1 MVTVEFCILVM
12 YEHLR
17 SSGFLILPHKSTL
30 LKYIDFTTMPTGY
43 NYDVIKKFIND
54 IDLST
59 LSEHNMS
66 LFFDEIKFKMWLV
79 FSQFKRKVCWIYR
92 FRCYQ

>member
-1 MVTVEFCILVM
+1 MVTVEFWILGI
-12 YEHLR
+12 YQHLR
-17 SSGFLILPHKSTL
+17 SSGFLKLAHKSTL

-43 NYDVIKKFIND
+43 NYDVTKKLITD

-66 LFFDEIKFKMWLV
+66 LFFVQVKFKM
-79 FSQFKRKVCWIYR
+79 
-92 FRCYQ
+92 

>member
-1 MVTVEFCILVM
+1 MVTVEFWILGM

-17 SSGFLILPHKSTL
+17 SSGFSKLPHKSTL

-43 NYDVIKKFIND
+43 KYDVIKKFIND

-79 FSQFKRKVCWIYR
+79 FSQSKGRLVGFTD
-92 FRCYQ
+92 F

>member
-1 MVTVEFCILVM
+1 MVTVEFWILGI
-12 YEHLR
+12 YEHLH
-17 SSGFLILPHKSTL
+17 SSGFLKLAHKSTL

-43 NYDVIKKFIND
+43 NCDVIKKLITD

-66 LFFDEIKFKMWLV
+66 LFFVQVKFKMWLV
-79 FSQFKRKVCWIYR
+79 FSQSKGRLVGFTD
-92 FRCYQ
+92 F

>member
-43 NYDVIKKFIND
+43 NYDVIKKLITD

-66 LFFDEIKFKMWLV
+66 LFFVQVKFKMWLV
-79 FSQFKRKVCWIYR
+79 FSQSKGRLVGFTD
-92 FRCYQ
+92 F

>member
-1 MVTVEFCILVM
+1 MVTVGFWILGM

-17 SSGFLILPHKSTL
+17 SSGFLKLSHKSTL
-30 LKYIDFTTMPTGY
+30 LKYIDFTIMPTGC

-79 FSQFKRKVCWIYR
+79 FSQSKGRLAGFTD
-92 FRCYQ
+92 F

>member
-1 MVTVEFCILVM
+1 MVTVEFCILGM
-12 YEHLR
+12 YVHLR

-43 NYDVIKKFIND
+43 NYDVIKKLITD

-66 LFFDEIKFKMWLV
+66 LFFVQVKFKM
-79 FSQFKRKVCWIYR
+79 
-92 FRCYQ
+92 

>member
-1 MVTVEFCILVM
+1 MVTVEFWILGM

-17 SSGFLILPHKSTL
+17 SSGFSKLPHKSTL

-43 NYDVIKKFIND
+43 NYDVIKKLITD

-66 LFFDEIKFKMWLV
+66 LFFVQVKFKM
-79 FSQFKRKVCWIYR
+79 
-92 FRCYQ
+92 

>member
-1 MVTVEFCILVM
+1 MVTVGFCILGM

-79 FSQFKRKVCWIYR
+79 FSQSKGRLAGFTD
-92 FRCYQ
+92 F